1 MTTKNMAARLRAHA
15 DAADAA
21 DTDWPLGILLHEAA
35 DEIERLQKAL
45 QSHDPVT
52 LLKAI
57 WERQPV
63 YLFEAISD
71 AHSKPAISMETKSC
85 FLSPQKE
92 I

>member
-1 MTTKNMAARLRAHA
+1 MTAKNMAVRLRAHA
-15 DAADAA
+15 DAAD
-21 DTDWPLGILLHEAA
+21 TCDWPFGVLLHEAA
-35 DEIERLQKAL
+35 DEIERLQRAL

-71 AHSKPAISMETKSC
+71 VQSTTAISMEERSC
-85 FLSPQKE
+85 FISQQKE

>member
-1 MTTKNMAARLRAHA
+1 MTAKNMAAKLRAHA
-15 DAADAA
+15 DAAD
-21 DTDWPLGILLHEAA
+21 TCDWPFGVLLHEAA
-35 DEIERLQKAL
+35 DEIEKLQRAL
-45 QSHDPVT
+45 QSNDPVT

-71 AHSKPAISMETKSC
+71 AQLKPAILGEKISC

-92 I
+92 A